1 MKFRIRLYRRGI
13 NGIGL
18 TGEINFQP
26 GTGLVIKNKQS
37 FRYDRQRFYDPD
49 NVSQAASGNFPV
61 SGKYSQC
68 FVHHHYLL
76 FYGYYQGKTFAA
88 FLIIC
93 PLQGV
98 PVSDLSIFTL
108 ALMVVN
114 ICEDPDGSLIRYI
127 CCPGGEH
134 SLTLFRH

>member
-1 MKFRIRLYRRGI
+1 MKLRIRLYCRSI
-13 NGIGL
+13 NGISL
-18 TGEINFQP
+18 TGKINFQP
-26 GTGLVIKNKQS
+26 GTGLVIKNKQG
-37 FRYDRQRFYDPD
+37 FRCDRQRFYGPD
-49 NVSQAASGNFPV
+49 NVCQAASGNFPV

-76 FYGYYQGKTFAA
+76 FYGYYQGKTLTA

-93 PLQGV
+93 PLQGIS
-98 PVSDLSIFTL
+98 VSDLSIFTRVL
-108 ALMVVN
+108 IVVN
-114 ICEDPDGSLIRYI
+114 IREDPDGSLIRYI